1 MMTEPTQNL
10 RYKGCHAR
18 TRLRRVAKL
27 FVVIVGLATG
37 LNAVAAASQGGHCAR
52 HGASQLHVVQ
62 PGGGHQ
68 EGHDAPGA
76 AWERPHHTDCPHCP
90 ATECASVAPC
100 ATSST
105 GAVLPSLLE
114 LGVSLA
120 HGVEVQP
127 TLSALHSTSH
137 RPPTPPPQSVA

>member
-1 MMTEPTQNL
+1 MTELTQNL
-10 RYKGCHAR
+10 RYNGCRSR
-18 TRLRRVAKL
+18 TRRLRRVAKL

-37 LNAVAAASQGGHCAR
+37 LNAVAAAGQGGHCAR

-68 EGHDAPGA
+68 EGHHATGA

-90 ATECASVAPC
+90 ATECARVAPC
-100 ATSST
+100 ATSSSS
-105 GAVLPSLLE
+105 ALLPSSFE

-120 HGVEVQP
+120 HAVEVQP
-127 TLSALHSTSH
+127 TLGALHSTSH
-137 RPPTPPPQSVA
+137 RPQTPPPQSVA